1 MLARGNFSRKPAEGG
16 EMDSDNS
23 LMLPTRPR
31 RGFRAL
37 QKMARGSFEIPPFE
51 LMDTHPFLVKK
62 EDQSSPFKQA
72 TGIDRFSVPNFAT
85 EATRAEARCLTVNLN
100 MQAIVRAAGG
110 EKHIREK
117 LVLSPQQIRWIVGE
131 NKLPVLPSGL
141 WWHFFVT
148 GNNDEILVVSI
159 CDKKDGYHLHLLET
173 KKRLEPHQPQVYG
186 VGNYFIVRTPN

>member
-16 EMDSDNS
+16 EMDSDS
-23 LMLPTRPR
+23 RLALPTMSR

-37 QKMARGSFEIPPFE
+37 QKMAQGSFEIPPLE
-51 LMDTHPFLVKK
+51 LVDTHPFLVKE
-62 EDQSSPFKQA
+62 EDRSSPFKQA
-72 TGIDRFSVPNFAT
+72 SGIDRFGVPNVAT
-85 EATRAEARCLTVNLN
+85 EATRAEARRLTVNLN

-110 EKHIREK
+110 ERHIRQK
-117 LVLSPQQIRWIVGE
+117 LVLSPRQIRWIVGE
-131 NKLPVLPSGL
+131 KKLPALPSGL

-148 GNNDEILVVSI
+148 GNNYEILAVSI